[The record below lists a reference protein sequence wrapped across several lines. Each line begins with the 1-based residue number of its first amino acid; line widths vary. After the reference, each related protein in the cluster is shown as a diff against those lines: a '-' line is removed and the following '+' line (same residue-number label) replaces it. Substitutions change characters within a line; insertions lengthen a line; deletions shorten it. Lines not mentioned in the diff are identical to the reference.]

1 MPKERWNDRAG
12 AFNPVS
18 APDYLP
24 RAQLRELQSQ
34 RLRAMVARAWHNV
47 ALFRERMQARGL
59 TPDAIGSI
67 DDIATLPF
75 TVKADLRDTYPFGLF
90 ASPMDEVVRLHASS
104 GTTGKPIVVAYTQED
119 LDVWTEA
126 MARTFAACGLHR
138 GDILQNAFG
147 YGLSLLL
154 INVCVVSLSVI
165 AHSVLLEAPD
175 DLPATRASVPA
186 AAETSVVL
194 METVPNALE
203 QTLLFSPSRTRLAP
217 ATAEPEVSPSAMLP
231 RLVGIMIDG
240 HKRTALLEAAS
251 TASRK
256 VVAEGDLFDGWVVM
270 AIAAHAVRLQ
280 GRSTNEDKSHAAPSV
295 EIRLRQLIQPS
306 QDPEQ

>member
-1 MPKERWNDRAG
+1 MP
-12 AFNPVS
+12 
-18 APDYLP
+18 
-24 RAQLRELQSQ
+24 LREKTTN
-34 RLRAMVARAWHNV
+34 RV
-47 ALFRERMQARGL
+47 
-59 TPDAIGSI
+59 
-67 DDIATLPF
+67 
-75 TVKADLRDTYPFGLF
+75 TVKP
-90 ASPMDEVVRLHASS
+90 V
-104 GTTGKPIVVAYTQED
+104 
-119 LDVWTEA
+119 LDRQTV
-126 MARTFAACGLHR
+126 
-138 GDILQNAFG
+138 
-147 YGLSLLL
+147 SLLL
-154 INVCVVSLSVI
+154 LNVLLNVCVVSLSVI

-175 DLPATRASVPA
+175 DLPATRASAPA

-217 ATAEPEVSPSAMLP
+217 ATAEPEVSPSAILP

-240 HKRTALLEAAS
+240 HRRTALLEAES

-280 GRSTNEDKSHAAPSV
+280 GRSSNEDKSHAAPSV

>member
-1 MPKERWNDRAG
+1 MP
-12 AFNPVS
+12 
-18 APDYLP
+18 
-24 RAQLRELQSQ
+24 LREKTTN
-34 RLRAMVARAWHNV
+34 RV
-47 ALFRERMQARGL
+47 
-59 TPDAIGSI
+59 
-67 DDIATLPF
+67 
-75 TVKADLRDTYPFGLF
+75 TVKP
-90 ASPMDEVVRLHASS
+90 V
-104 GTTGKPIVVAYTQED
+104 
-119 LDVWTEA
+119 LDRQTV
-126 MARTFAACGLHR
+126 
-138 GDILQNAFG
+138 
-147 YGLSLLL
+147 SLLL

-165 AHSVLLEAPD
+165 AHSVLLEEPD

-217 ATAEPEVSPSAMLP
+217 ATAEPEVRPSAMLP

-240 HKRTALLEAAS
+240 HKRTALLELES

-280 GRSTNEDKSHAAPSV
+280 GRSSNEDKSHAAPSV